1 MQLLLMASVTL
12 LLGSAIIASG
22 WRRLVPASEPAVPG
36 DDTLPAT
43 DESYLSLCCS
53 AGEAPA

>member
-1 MQLLLMASVTL
+1 MQLLLMSSVTL

-22 WRRLVPASEPAVPG
+22 WRRLVPASEPAVPD

-43 DESYLSLCCS
+43 DEAYLSLLLFCW
-53 AGEAPA
+53 

>member
-22 WRRLVPASEPAVPG
+22 WRRLVPAIEPAVRD

-43 DESYLSLCCS
+43 DEPYLSLLLLCW
-53 AGEAPA
+53 